1 MPKYHTSISTL
12 PHQSYDFIIVGGGTA
27 GCVLANRL
35 SENPNT
41 KVLLIEAGSSAE
53 GNVHTEIPFLG
64 VALPG
69 SDLDWKFT
77 TVPQKGLNGR
87 SIPCARGMVLGGSS
101 VINLLSWNRG
111 SNDLWNRWAD
121 VTGDEGWGWEKVE
134 EYYKKVRSSLLF
146 LPSRI
151 LTLRIDTHPP
161 PPPSSPSAHGTSGP
175 LEISLPGH
183 PTQLDKRVEDAAK
196 ELGGRFKWN
205 VDLNAGQC
213 VGVGYMPSTIGHGKR
228 SSAFTA
234 YLAPILH
241 RENLSVLTGYLA
253 TKLVATSDEGGEK
266 VVKSVEVA
274 KKDEPGPKNHLASH
288 SIPVLLDSPHVGQH
302 WTDHPLLA
310 NHFVVDSKEG
320 FDGLLRDPSVFGA
333 RMGEWM
339 EKKTGL
345 FVDSPGNTQGYWRLP
360 SSSEKEDN
368 GEGWDGS
375 RWGAETDPAS
385 GPHVGHVEVI
395 FVDGFAAFGGA
406 QPPKEGNYM
415 SVLTSVASP
424 LSQGTLTLASSDP
437 FTPPLIDPSIYTHP
451 FDVKA
456 MVQVIKD
463 TLTFLSSTPWSNFL
477 VGPYGPLKEALTD
490 EAKVELARNHSATV
504 NHPCGTVRM
513 GKKGEGWLIL
523 RGSERLIGGVGKPV
537 IPECHIQAHVYVV
550 AERIADVVKARYEL

>member
-1 MPKYHTSISTL
+1 MSGYAVKRCYHKYSLFTHVYTTSTRTL
-12 PHQSYDFIIVGGGTA
+12 VDYHLYIGLVYVRSRQRAP
-27 GCVLANRL
+27 L
-35 SENPNT
+35 SP
-41 KVLLIEAGSSAE
+41 SRFRS
-53 GNVHTEIPFLG
+53 
-64 VALPG
+64 VALSG

-134 EYYKKVRSSLLF
+134 ELYKKVCSHTLL
-146 LPSRI
+146 
-151 LTLRIDTHPP
+151 
-161 PPPSSPSAHGTSGP
+161 PPSSPSEHGTSGP
-175 LEISLPGH
+175 LEVSLPGH
-183 PTQLDKRVEDAAK
+183 PTQLDKRVEGAAK

-205 VDLNAGQC
+205 VDLNAGQSI
-213 VGVGYMPSTIGHGKR
+213 GIGYMPSTVGHGKR

-253 TKLVATSDEGGEK
+253 TKLVATSEEGGETG
-266 VVKSVEVA
+266 VIGS
-274 KKDEPGPKNHLASH
+274 PHLLLLSGIGPKNHLTSL

-310 NHFVVDSKEG
+310 NHFLVDSKEG

-333 RMGEWM
+333 KMGEWM

-360 SSSEKEDN
+360 SSEKDDN

-375 RWGAETDPAS
+375 RWGVETDPAS

-406 QPPKEGNYM
+406 QPPKEGSYM

-424 LSQGTLTLASSDP
+424 LSQGTLTLASPDP

-456 MVQVIKD
+456 MVQVIKY

-490 EAKVELARNHSATV
+490 EAKVELARNHSGTV

-513 GKKGEGWLIL
+513 GKKGEGVVDSTGKVWGVRGL
-523 RGSERLIGGVGKPV
+523 RVVNSSVFPV
-537 IPECHIQAHVYVV
+537 IPECHIQAHVYVI
-550 AERIADVVKARYEL
+550 AERVADVVKARYVL